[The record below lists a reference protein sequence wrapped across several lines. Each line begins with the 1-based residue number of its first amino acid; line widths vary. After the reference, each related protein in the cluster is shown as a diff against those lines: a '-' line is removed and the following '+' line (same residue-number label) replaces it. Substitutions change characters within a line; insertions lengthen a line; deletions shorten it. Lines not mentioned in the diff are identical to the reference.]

1 MEVVN
6 DMRLY
11 NFDILTAYVTALHN
25 PKLNGSS
32 LVGDLSIPIPNTSV
46 VIALCPEL
54 AQMMPKRNTVD
65 KSACTGTSNDSMTVN
80 THYPILST
88 Q

>member
-32 LVGDLSIPIPNTSV
+32 LVGDLSIPIPNTSCYCIV
-46 VIALCPEL
+46 SRTCPDDAKKEH
-54 AQMMPKRNTVD
+54 
-65 KSACTGTSNDSMTVN
+65 C
-80 THYPILST
+80 
-88 Q
+88 